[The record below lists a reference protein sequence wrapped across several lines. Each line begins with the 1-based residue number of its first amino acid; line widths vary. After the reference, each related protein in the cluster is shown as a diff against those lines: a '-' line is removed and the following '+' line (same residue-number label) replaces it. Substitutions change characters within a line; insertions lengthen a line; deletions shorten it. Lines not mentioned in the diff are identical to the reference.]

1 MFRFIISVRQR
12 QQSRRKCPYLP
23 AQPVHLYP
31 QAGSGIWC
39 ETVSNKSQRRGSD
52 GGRAHLLTGCSGA
65 FVSGRLGDDPY
76 AAVRPAGPGRDRI
89 AYTYSL
95 TNAYVPRLLK
105 GFLGNEG
112 KGCVIYS
119 DEMPSDQIAQQPQ
132 NRIINNAGASNSILI
147 TKTYWSPSSKNKNP
161 AC

>member
-1 MFRFIISVRQR
+1 MKLFQTNRKGAVLTEAGGTFLQDAQGILAQTDLIMTHMQQFAQR
-12 QQSRRKCPYLP
+12 
-23 AQPVHLYP
+23 
-31 QAGSGIWC
+31 
-39 ETVSNKSQRRGSD
+39 D
-52 GGRAHLLTGCSGA
+52 RAEI
-65 FVSGRLGDDPY
+65 
-76 AAVRPAGPGRDRI
+76 RI

-147 TKTYWSPSSKNKNP
+147 TKTYWSPSSKTKNP